1 MVSWS
6 WPLAMASRS
15 RTRIFR
21 PFSQTPSG
29 FTSGKYGRTRSSSVS
44 RPSPTARPRAVAMK
58 LLVWE

>member
-29 FTSGKYGRTRSSSVS
+29 FTSEK
-44 RPSPTARPRAVAMK
+44 
-58 LLVWE
+58 